1 MIQHQSLLI
10 VSDHQEL
17 AKFVIA
23 HVQRLDIDR
32 LSFSLSYT
40 EKGGAT
46 DEFQNLGGDLIDL
59 SDPDRVSLIIESYQL
74 VISVHCKQIFPKRL
88 VENVLCINL
97 HPGYNPFN
105 RGWYPQVFSII
116 NDLPCGATLHRMTD
130 KIDSGEIIA
139 QERIEIR
146 ETDTS
151 LDLYKKI
158 LQAEKQL
165 IVENLEHIIRG
176 SFSCRKPTTVGT
188 FNSKRDYAGLC
199 RLDLGDIDT
208 LENHIRLL
216 RALSHGQYKN
226 GYIETADGRRHY
238 LKIYFFDGPEQLTLD

>member
-105 RGWYPQVFSII
+105 RG
-116 NDLPCGATLHRMTD
+116 
-130 KIDSGEIIA
+130 
-139 QERIEIR
+139 
-146 ETDTS
+146 
-151 LDLYKKI
+151 
-158 LQAEKQL
+158 
-165 IVENLEHIIRG
+165 
-176 SFSCRKPTTVGT
+176 
-188 FNSKRDYAGLC
+188 
-199 RLDLGDIDT
+199 
-208 LENHIRLL
+208 
-216 RALSHGQYKN
+216 
-226 GYIETADGRRHY
+226 
-238 LKIYFFDGPEQLTLD
+238 